1 MSGLNRTSGPV
12 PIRKREEPDPGK
24 FQKKELSGPI
34 WNIYRNPVHKS
45 GGIPQFFHSVHQAFS
60 VQNRVLHSFNTF
72 YYDNDFDTI

>member
-1 MSGLNRTSGPV
+1 MSGRNRTSGQSSY
-12 PIRKREEPDPGK
+12 RKRKEPDPEK

-45 GGIPQFFHSVHQAFS
+45 GGIPHFFHSVHQAFS
-60 VQNRVLHSFNTF
+60 VRNRVLHSFNTF